1 MLLVHFPI
9 RSYSFL
15 INPHPSLTIKPPTL
29 TRHSCIHPSALLYFV
44 IDFPVTTP
52 SVLDR
57 EHYMIH
63 LDSLPVHP
71 SSLYFAS
78 KEGKV
83 DKVMAILRKNPNF
96 EVNWRNDKEGSYT
109 ALGRACQKGH
119 SVIVSILLAHPD
131 IDVNLKDQDGWSPF
145 MSACL
150 NGHTSCVRLLLK
162 DQRARVNEPNK
173 YRTGPLYYAAQ
184 SELYPVMKWWMASG
198 REIDL
203 GTPGDSR
210 TDAIGR
216 AKVLKKTEVVTL
228 LERFKENPAETRQ
241 AVRVEIGWYDDAAA
255 EFFALAVFVS
265 DELLQVND
273 LTPLPHSGSSRLLLS
288 CPWSSKWFCVIA
300 WWVQARTLSR
310 AKTARRPSSPWP
322 RASCGPLTSASP
334 SALTLPRGSQPSQ
347 SSSVPSSSFSSSFS
361 SFQVKPEKK
370 GVWVFAFHVRRRRKK
385 DKKIKNKTQKE
396 HKIRTRPQPLESGQ
410 LA

>member
-1 MLLVHFPI
+1 
-9 RSYSFL
+9 
-15 INPHPSLTIKPPTL
+15 
-29 TRHSCIHPSALLYFV
+29 
-44 IDFPVTTP
+44 
-52 SVLDR
+52 
-57 EHYMIH
+57 MIH

-198 REIDL
+198 REMDL

-216 AKVLKKTEVVTL
+216 AKALKKTEVATL
-228 LERFKENPAETRQ
+228 LERFEENPAETRQ
-241 AVRVEIGWYDDAAA
+241 EVRVEIGWYDDAAA
-255 EFFALAVFVS
+255 EMFALAVFVS
-265 DELLQVND
+265 DELLQVKD
-273 LTPLPHSGSSRLLLS
+273 TTPSPAARFFNIATKLPLELQMVLCHRLVGSGKDIIPGQDSEEAFKSLAWGFLSLSIFQRLA
-288 CPWSSKWFCVIA
+288 P
-300 WWVQARTLSR
+300 T
-310 AKTARRPSSPWP
+310 
-322 RASCGPLTSASP
+322 LTSSSLGDP
-334 SALTLPRGSQPSQ
+334 TPQPSQ
-347 SSSVPSSSFSSSFS
+347 SSVVPSFFSFFESFLS
-361 SFQVKPEKK
+361 
-370 GVWVFAFHVRRRRKK
+370 
-385 DKKIKNKTQKE
+385 
-396 HKIRTRPQPLESGQ
+396 
-410 LA
+410 